1 MSHSTEIKVE
11 IGLDSY
17 HLHCGSRHPADDGAL
32 FRSRGK
38 QIPVRGRHRLAQ
50 SGGGPLHIIPGKFN
64 INCPRAM
71 TVDLVTGVR
80 RKVTVIVW
88 PANPAFLEVTDTEG
102 NVMHFHAETGLD
114 IYRGNTALVNWSES

>member
-1 MSHSTEIKVE
+1 M
-11 IGLDSY
+11 
-17 HLHCGSRHPADDGAL
+17 
-32 FRSRGK
+32 
-38 QIPVRGRHRLAQ
+38 
-50 SGGGPLHIIPGKFN
+50 HIIPGKFN
-64 INCPRAM
+64 INCPRALAI
-71 TVDLVTGVR
+71 DLVTGAR

>member
-1 MSHSTEIKVE
+1 M
-11 IGLDSY
+11 Y
-17 HLHCGSRHPADDGAL
+17 
-32 FRSRGK
+32 
-38 QIPVRGRHRLAQ
+38 
-50 SGGGPLHIIPGKFN
+50 IIPGKFN
-64 INCPRAM
+64 VNCPRAM
-71 TVDLVTGVR
+71 TIDLVTGAR